1 MITYGYA
8 KGYHYSGDG
17 TMLLKV
23 RIPSIHG
30 PYKQTDYTGQRI
42 YNYVKDEDLPEY
54 ISLLLP
60 YLPTD
65 GDIVAL
71 MSKSDATSD
80 FIVIGLTGG
89 HYQQNQTDLANGKLS
104 GY

>member
-1 MITYGYA
+1 
-8 KGYHYSGDG
+8 
-17 TMLLKV
+17 MLMKV

-30 PYKQTDYTGQRI
+30 PYKQTDYKGQRI
-42 YNYVKDEDLPEY
+42 YNYVRDEDLPEY

-60 YLPTD
+60 YTPVD

-71 MSKSDATSD
+71 LSKSESTTD

-89 HYQQNQTDLANGKLS
+89 HYQQDQTDLAVGMGKLTR
-104 GY
+104 Y